1 MPQPKSGI
9 GSTCAAKFNPDFTYI
24 SFYLYIGKKKKKIQ
38 TYNWMFEIENIKHS
52 LEFLQIIKCPQLESF
67 PEGCLLSNLISLAIE
82 DRKKLI
88 STRMEW
94 GSQRLQSLK

>member
-1 MPQPKSGI
+1 
-9 GSTCAAKFNPDFTYI
+9 
-24 SFYLYIGKKKKKIQ
+24 
-38 TYNWMFEIENIKHS
+38 MFEIENIKHS

-67 PEGCLLSNLISLAIE
+67 LEGGQLSDLISLAIE
-82 DRKKLI
+82 DSKKLI

>member
-9 GSTCAAKFNPDFTYI
+9 GSTCAAKFNLDFTYI

-67 PEGCLLSNLISLAIE
+67 LEGGLLSNLISLAIE
-82 DRKKLI
+82 GSKKLI